1 MATIQ
6 VDPGV
11 CGMVST
17 VTVGTED
24 GQTCKMSVLTP
35 CEAVKAMAE
44 ELAEFDGFAA
54 AFTEFS
60 ENPVYAAATKHYK
73 HAACPVPSA
82 IIKAAEL
89 ACGLALSKDVAFKM
103 EK

>member
-1 MATIQ
+1 MATIH

-24 GQTCKMSVLTP
+24 GQNCRLSVLTP

-54 AFTEFS
+54 AFTKFS
-60 ENPVYAAATKHYK
+60 ENPVYAASTKHYR

-82 IIKAAEL
+82 IIKAAEM
-89 ACGLALSKDVAFKM
+89 ACGLALPKDVSFKP